1 MGGRRFPRSRCP
13 LILRPNVV
21 LAYLTR
27 RLINSVITLLVVT
40 LVTFGIFFAVP
51 KITGSDPALLYIGKT
66 ADAASIEGIRTKMG
80 LSDPILVQYG
90 KFLKGLVAGRDYA
103 NGPDVQRCPAPCLGY
118 SFKTE
123 QEVTPLLLG
132 DLPVTASLALGA
144 AVLWVLMGVSAGVI
158 SALRRGSIWD
168 RAVMTGAL
176 AGVSLPIYF
185 TGLLALAIFVYGL
198 GWLPSAGYTPFL
210 ESPADWFTGLILPW
224 ITLAFLFAATYA
236 RLTRANMLETLGE
249 DYVRTA
255 RAKGLRERTVIGK
268 HALRSGLTPLVTV
281 FGLDLGALLGG
292 AILTEA
298 VFNLRGLGYQALTA
312 IRGNDLPIILG
323 VTMIAAFFIVL
334 ANLIVDLVYGVI
346 DPRVRL
352 G

>member
-1 MGGRRFPRSRCP
+1 
-13 LILRPNVV
+13 V
-21 LAYLTR
+21 LAYLIR
-27 RLINSVITLLVVT
+27 RLFNAVITLLVVT
-40 LVTFGIFFAVP
+40 AVTFGIFFLVP
-51 KITGSDPALLYIGKT
+51 KATGSDPALLYIGKT
-66 ADAASIEGIRTKMG
+66 SDAASVEGIRIKMG
-80 LSDPILVQYG
+80 LNDPIVVQYG

-103 NGPDVQRCPAPCLGY
+103 NGPDVQHCPAPCLGY
-118 SFKTE
+118 SFKTD
-123 QEVTPLLLG
+123 QEVTPLLMG
-132 DLPVTASLALGA
+132 DLPVTLSLALGA
-144 AVLWVLMGVSAGVI
+144 AVLWLIIGISTGVI
-158 SALRRGSIWD
+158 SALRRGTILD
-168 RAVMTGAL
+168 RSVMGAAL

-185 TGLLALAIFVYGL
+185 TGLLTSAIFVYWL
-198 GWLPSAGYTPFL
+198 GWLPQGNYVPFT
-210 ESPADWFTGLILPW
+210 ENPGEWFVQLLLPW

-268 HALRSGLTPLVTV
+268 HALRSGLTPIVTI

-292 AILTEA
+292 AVLTET

-323 VTMIAAFFIVL
+323 VTLIAATFIVL
-334 ANLIVDLVYGVI
+334 ANLVVDLVYGFI

-352 G
+352 A

>member
-1 MGGRRFPRSRCP
+1 M
-13 LILRPNVV
+13 
-21 LAYLTR
+21 LAYLIR
-27 RLINSVITLLVVT
+27 RLFNAVLTLLVVT
-40 LVTFGIFFAVP
+40 AVTFGIFFLVP
-51 KITGSDPALLYIGKT
+51 KATGSDPALLYIGKT
-66 ADAASIEGIRTKMG
+66 SDAASVEGIRVKMG
-80 LSDPILVQYG
+80 LNDPIVVQYG
-90 KFLKGLVAGRDYA
+90 KFLKGLVVGRDYA
-103 NGPDVQRCPAPCLGY
+103 NGPDVNHCPAPCLGY
-118 SFKTE
+118 SFKTD

-132 DLPVTASLALGA
+132 DLPVTLSLALGA
-144 AVLWVLMGVSAGVI
+144 AVLWLIMGISTGVI
-158 SALRRGSIWD
+158 SALRRGTVLD
-168 RAVMTGAL
+168 RAVMGGAL

-185 TGLLALAIFVYGL
+185 TGLLASAIFVYWL
-198 GWLPSAGYTPFL
+198 GWLPQGQYVPFT
-210 ESPADWFTGLILPW
+210 ENPGEWFIQLLLPW

-268 HALRSGLTPLVTV
+268 HALRSGLTPIVTI

-292 AILTEA
+292 AVLTET

-323 VTMIAAFFIVL
+323 VTLIAAFFIVF
-334 ANLIVDLVYGVI
+334 ANLVVDLVYGFI

-352 G
+352 A

>member
-1 MGGRRFPRSRCP
+1 
-13 LILRPNVV
+13 V
-21 LAYLTR
+21 LAYLIR
-27 RLINSVITLLVVT
+27 RLINSVLTLLVVT

-80 LSDPILVQYG
+80 LKDPILVQYG

-103 NGPDVQRCPAPCLGY
+103 NGPDVQHCPAPCLGY
-118 SFKTE
+118 SFKTD
-123 QEVTPLLLG
+123 QEVTPLLLS

-144 AVLWVLMGVSAGVI
+144 AVLWVIMGVSTGVI
-158 SALRRGSIWD
+158 SALRRGSFLD

-185 TGLLALAIFVYGL
+185 TGLLSLAIFVYWL
-198 GWLPSAGYTPFL
+198 GWLPAAGYTPFL
-210 ESPADWFTGLILPW
+210 ESPVDWFVGLILPW
-224 ITLAFLFAATYA
+224 ITLSFLFAATYA

-249 DYVRTA
+249 DYIRTA
-255 RAKGLRERTVIGK
+255 RAKGLRERDVIGK

-323 VTMIAAFFIVL
+323 VTLIAAFFIVF
-334 ANLIVDLVYGVI
+334 ANLVVDLVYGVI

>member
-1 MGGRRFPRSRCP
+1 MPA
-13 LILRPNVV
+13 ILRPNVV
-21 LAYLTR
+21 LAYIIR
-27 RLINSVITLLVVT
+27 RVFNSIITLLVVT
-40 LVTFGIFFAVP
+40 AVTFAIFFMVP
-51 KITGSDPALLYIGKT
+51 KLTGSDPALLFIGRNS
-66 ADAASIEGIRTKMG
+66 DPASVEGIRTKLG
-80 LSDPILVQYG
+80 LNESIPVQYG

-103 NGPDVQRCPAPCLGY
+103 NGADVTHCPAPCLGF
-118 SFKTE
+118 SFKTD

-132 DLPVTASLALGA
+132 DLGVTFSLAAGA
-144 AVLWVLMGVSAGVI
+144 AILWLLMGVAVGVL
-158 SALRRGSIWD
+158 SALRRGSATD
-168 RAVMTGAL
+168 RLAMTGAL
-176 AGVSLPIYF
+176 AGVSLPVYF
-185 TGLLALAIFVYGL
+185 TGLLASAIFIRWL
-198 GWLPSAGYTPFL
+198 GWLP
-210 ESPADWFTGLILPW
+210 ESNYVPLTENPGDWFVSLLLPW

-268 HALRSGLTPLVTV
+268 HALRSGLTPIVTV

-292 AILTEA
+292 AVLTEN

-323 VTMIAAFFIVL
+323 VTLIAAFFIVL
-334 ANLIVDLVYGVI
+334 ANFIVDLVYGVI

-352 G
+352 A

>member
-1 MGGRRFPRSRCP
+1 
-13 LILRPNVV
+13 V
-21 LAYLTR
+21 LAYLIR

-51 KITGSDPALLYIGKT
+51 TITGTDPALLYVGKT
-66 ADAASIEGIRTKMG
+66 ADAASVQGIRVKMG
-80 LSDPILVQYG
+80 LNDPVIVQYG

-103 NGPDVQRCPAPCLGY
+103 NGPDVQHCPAPCLGY
-118 SFKTE
+118 SFKTD

-144 AVLWVLMGVSAGVI
+144 AILWVLMGVAAGVI
-158 SALRRGSIWD
+158 SALRRGSVWD

-185 TGLLALAIFVYGL
+185 TGLLALAIFVYWL

-210 ESPADWFTGLILPW
+210 ESPVDWFVGLILPW
-224 ITLAFLFAATYA
+224 ITLSFLFAATYA

-249 DYVRTA
+249 DYIRTA
-255 RAKGLRERTVIGK
+255 RAKGLRERAVIGK
-268 HALRSGLTPLVTV
+268 HALRSGLTPLVTI

-323 VTMIAAFFIVL
+323 VTLIAAFFIVL
-334 ANLIVDLVYGVI
+334 ANLLVDLVYGVI

>member
-1 MGGRRFPRSRCP
+1 M
-13 LILRPNVV
+13 
-21 LAYLTR
+21 LAYLIR
-27 RLINSVITLLVVT
+27 RLFNAVLTLLVVT
-40 LVTFGIFFAVP
+40 AVTFGIFFLVP
-51 KITGSDPALLYIGKT
+51 KATGTDPALLYIGKT
-66 ADAASIEGIRTKMG
+66 SDAASVEGIRVKMG
-80 LSDPILVQYG
+80 LNDPIVVQYG
-90 KFLKGLVAGRDYA
+90 KFLKGLVVGRDYA
-103 NGPDVQRCPAPCLGY
+103 NGPDVNHCPAPCLGY
-118 SFKTE
+118 SFKTD

-132 DLPVTASLALGA
+132 DLPVTLSLALGA
-144 AVLWVLMGVSAGVI
+144 AVLWLIMGISTGVI
-158 SALRRGSIWD
+158 SALRRGTILD
-168 RAVMTGAL
+168 RAVMSGAL

-185 TGLLALAIFVYGL
+185 TGLLASAIFVYWL
-198 GWLPSAGYTPFL
+198 GWLPQGQYVPFT
-210 ESPADWFTGLILPW
+210 ENPGEWFIQLLLPW

-268 HALRSGLTPLVTV
+268 HALRSGLTPIVTI

-292 AILTEA
+292 AVLTET

-323 VTMIAAFFIVL
+323 VTLIAAFFIVF
-334 ANLIVDLVYGVI
+334 ANLVVDLVYGFI

-352 G
+352 A

>member
-1 MGGRRFPRSRCP
+1 M
-13 LILRPNVV
+13 
-21 LAYLTR
+21 LAYIIR
-27 RLINSVITLLVVT
+27 RVINAVITLLVVT
-40 LVTFGIFFAVP
+40 LVTFGIFFGVP

-80 LSDPILVQYG
+80 LADPILVQYG
-90 KFLKGLVAGRDYA
+90 KFLKGLVVGRDYA
-103 NGPDVQRCPAPCLGY
+103 NGPDVTHCPAPCLGY
-118 SFKTE
+118 SFKTD
-123 QEVTPLLLG
+123 QEVTPLLLS
-132 DLPVTASLALGA
+132 DLPVTLSLAIGA
-144 AVLWVLMGVSAGVI
+144 AVLWLIMGISTGVI
-158 SALRRGSIWD
+158 SALRRGTFVD

-185 TGLLALAIFVYGL
+185 TGLLSSAIFVYWL
-198 GWLPSAGYTPFL
+198 GWLPQGQYVPFT
-210 ESPADWFTGLILPW
+210 ESPADWFVQMLLPW

-249 DYVRTA
+249 DYIRTA
-255 RAKGLRERTVIGK
+255 RAKGLKERTVIGK
-268 HALRSGLTPLVTV
+268 HGLRSGLTPIVTV

-292 AILTEA
+292 AVLTET

-323 VTMIAAFFIVL
+323 VTLIAAFFIVF
-334 ANLIVDLVYGVI
+334 ANLLVDLVYGVI

-352 G
+352 S

>member
-1 MGGRRFPRSRCP
+1 M
-13 LILRPNVV
+13 
-21 LAYLTR
+21 LAYIIR
-27 RLINSVITLLVVT
+27 RLINAVITLLVVT
-40 LVTFGIFFAVP
+40 AVTFAIFFMVP

-66 ADAASIEGIRTKMG
+66 SDAASVEGIRQKMG
-80 LSDPILVQYG
+80 LADPVYVQYG

-103 NGPDVQRCPAPCLGY
+103 NGPDINHCPAPCMGY
-118 SFKTE
+118 SFKTD
-123 QEVTPLLLG
+123 QEVTPLLLS
-132 DLPVTASLALGA
+132 DLPVTLSLALGA
-144 AVLWVLMGVSAGVI
+144 AVLWLIIGVATGVI
-158 SALRRGSIWD
+158 SALRRGSLLD

-185 TGLLALAIFVYGL
+185 TGLLASAIFVYWL
-198 GWLPSAGYTPFL
+198 GWLPQGQYVPFT
-210 ESPADWFTGLILPW
+210 ENPGQWFTQLLLPW

-268 HALRSGLTPLVTV
+268 HALRSSLTPIVTI

-292 AILTEA
+292 AILTEK

-312 IRGNDLPIILG
+312 IQGNDLPIILG
-323 VTMIAAFFIVL
+323 VTLIAAFFIVF
-334 ANLIVDLVYGVI
+334 ANLVVDLVYGII

-352 G
+352 A